1 MQGDKVVIPIG
12 GKLYP
17 DNKPLFI
24 QIKEKIEDQIVNGY
38 LLEGEQVPSTTQLSQ
53 FYKLNHIT
61 VLKGINL
68 LAESGLIYKKRGV
81 GMFVAEGA
89 KEKLIQTRKDA
100 FANDYVA
107 PMVREAD
114 HLGLSAEELSEI
126 ITRLRERDHDES

>member
-1 MQGDKVVIPIG
+1 MIPIG

-17 DNKPLFI
+17 DNKPLFV
-24 QIKEKIEDQIVNGY
+24 QIKEKIEDQIVNGH
-38 LLEGEQVPSTTQLSQ
+38 LPEGDQVPSTTQLSH
-53 FYKLNHIT
+53 FYKINHIT

-68 LAESGLIYKKRGV
+68 LVESGLIYKKRGV

-89 KEKLIQTRKDA
+89 KEKLIQSRKKA

-114 HLGLSAEELSEI
+114 HLGLTAEELFEI
-126 ITRLRERDHDES
+126 ITRLRERDHDEA